1 MRVLQ
6 ALMLFFTFFIAPLNA
21 QEVSLQ
27 PGKHIIVHTVK
38 RGEQLHLLAAY
49 YLLNAREWY
58 EIYSWN
64 ADVIKHQN
72 GIHPGQ
78 DLLIY
83 VDDNWTPPYNLD
95 EYVKKIGRR

>member
-1 MRVLQ
+1 MRTLQ
-6 ALMLFFTFFIAPLNA
+6 VLMLFFTFFIAPLNA
-21 QEVSLQ
+21 QEVPPE

-49 YLLNAREWY
+49 YLLNARDWY

-64 ADVIKHQN
+64 AEVIKNQN
-72 GIHPGQ
+72 DIHPGQ

-83 VDDNWTPPYNLD
+83 VDNNWTPPYDLD
-95 EYVKKIGRR
+95 DYVKKMGRR